1 MPQKIN
7 LLGKKFGDLT
17 VVESAPNINKKTAWK
32 CRCPKGHI
40 TIVAT
45 NHLRNGSI
53 SKCSICSKEE
63 QKQTNFNYSN
73 DILKKHCPICEEDFY
88 THARNRIYCYE
99 CSPRQFEFGSKEYVL
114 AKQRAIKKAL
124 VKYKGGKCEICG
136 YNKYIGALQFHHRDP
151 SQKDFELSKHKF
163 NKQHNMNVLKKE
175 ADKCMLVC
183 ANCHFELH
191 RGE

>member
-136 YNKYIGALQFHHRDP
+136 YNKYRGALQFHHRDP

-175 ADKCMLVC
+175 ADASMCKLSFR
-183 ANCHFELH
+183 AA
-191 RGE
+191 